1 MVKVAIRPQQY
12 PKPPDSEKLTV
23 NLGFVD
29 LGSIDLLVRDGFYS
43 NRSDFIRTAIR
54 NQLATHA
61 DTAKQA
67 ASRLTLE
74 LGLRTFG
81 RQDLEAAQAA
91 GERLRIRVLGLAV
104 IADDVT
110 PDLAKATIEID
121 HRARGAACAR
131 RGQGRARRSPALTY
145 SDKEQTMKLRVLE
158 VMNDALGLVKKSDL
172 SGATALIRKAL
183 SGEPAE
189 ESESGAEGSPS
200 VGEGHPAPPS
210 PSAGRNPARSAR
222 SAAGPAR
229 PRPPRGRARPR
240 RTLPQADV

>member
-1 MVKVAIRPQQY
+1 MEGWRRQTSTREAPLEAQPLPSIYHPLNPHMDGQVAIRPQQY
-12 PKPPDSEKLTV
+12 PRPPDSEKLTI

-54 NQLATHA
+54 NQLAAHA

-74 LGLRTFG
+74 LGLRTFA

-110 PDLAKATIEID
+110 PDLAKATIESITVL
-121 HRARGAACAR
+121 GALHA
-131 RGQGRARRSPALTY
+131 
-145 SDKEQTMKLRVLE
+145 
-158 VMNDALGLVKKSDL
+158 
-172 SGATALIRKAL
+172 
-183 SGEPAE
+183 PAE
-189 ESESGAEGSPS
+189 
-200 VGEGHPAPPS
+200 VK
-210 PSAGRNPARSAR
+210 
-222 SAAGPAR
+222 AA
-229 PRPPRGRARPR
+229 
-240 RTLPQADV
+240 LADRLH